1 MRFSTTVGF
10 FLKLDMKSN
19 PANKRNRI
27 APRSGDRSGAD
38 EANRPGDGSKES
50 RERERDETGGKEK
63 MMRNEIG
70 CLEQMVPLLF

>member
-1 MRFSTTVGF
+1 MV
-10 FLKLDMKSN
+10 LKS
-19 PANKRNRI
+19 R
-27 APRSGDRSGAD
+27 
-38 EANRPGDGSKES
+38 E